1 MLVLS
6 GRELNLNLE
15 MKAKKYDMNK
25 RHPSN
30 FGRNYFVEN
39 FCSLFLFFFF
49 LQTNQ
54 IMNSRCKKYS
64 LHLPKDNV

>member
-30 FGRNYFVEN
+30 FGRNFFVEI

-49 LQTNQ
+49 FADKSDYEFQMQ
-54 IMNSRCKKYS
+54 EI
-64 LHLPKDNV
+64 